1 MRSTSRFA
9 VPGAFCFAAP
19 FALATLAAVT
29 ACVTPKSDYDDW
41 RNRTAPERAAGPP
54 DAGSGGETS
63 VADGGLDQPFTQ
75 TYAMICTS
83 QVFLDDPSRAS
94 YFIATIN
101 YTPDP
106 NGGGGGTMTYSDQAL
121 ALTSV
126 GPPAVPPAS
135 IANPI
140 GDPVSESNIVVSADG
155 KAYAAFGASVV
166 PAADDPG
173 QPGNDIDFNDTKL
186 YFTIS
191 SPTQLCANLGGDIAT
206 PLAIPNL
213 SPTENICIYMATDG
227 PVPSSQPAANQFNCP
242 YTVGQYPGASDD

>member
-1 MRSTSRFA
+1 M
-9 VPGAFCFAAP
+9 
-19 FALATLAAVT
+19 LAAVA

-75 TYAMICTS
+75 TYAMVCTS
-83 QVFLDDPSRAS
+83 QVFPDDPTRAS
-94 YFIATIN
+94 YFTASIS

-121 ALTSV
+121 ALTDV
-126 GPPAVPPAS
+126 GPPAVPPAT

-140 GDPVSESNIVVSADG
+140 GEPVSASNIVVSAEG
-155 KAYAAFGASVV
+155 KAYAAFGASVI

-173 QPGNDIDFNDTKL
+173 EPGKEIDFAYTEL
-186 YFTIS
+186 HFTIS
-191 SPTQLCANLGGDIAT
+191 SPTQLCGNLGGDITA
-206 PLAIPNL
+206 PLPFPNL
-213 SPTENICIYMATDG
+213 SPMENICIYFATDG
-227 PVPSSQPAANQFNCP
+227 PVSPSLPSASQFNCP
-242 YTVGQYPGASDD
+242 YTPGQYPGAPDD